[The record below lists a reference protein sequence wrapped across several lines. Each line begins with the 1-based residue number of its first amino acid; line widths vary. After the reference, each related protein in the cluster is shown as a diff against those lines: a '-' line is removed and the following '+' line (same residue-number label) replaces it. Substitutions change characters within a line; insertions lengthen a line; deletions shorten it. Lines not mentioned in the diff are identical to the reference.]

1 MRLLTKVL
9 DIVRPRIQ
17 SAIASMLMCPF
28 QNDITEFH
36 LFGERLF
43 NKEGLY
49 ETQVDHLRE
58 IMRGMYHQDTA
69 PWQIQLRN
77 FQNITSLSVSL
88 PAITPKC
95 EYSGKDHELTTSSAL
110 ASTTPSF
117 FSKVK
122 SRSRTASCVASARW
136 P

>member
-1 MRLLTKVL
+1 MKINLLLPLTNN
-9 DIVRPRIQ
+9 P
-17 SAIASMLMCPF
+17 PFF
-28 QNDITEFH
+28 QNDINEFH
-36 LFGERLF
+36 LYGERLF

-95 EYSGKDHELTTSSAL
+95 EYSGKNHTLYSMPRLRCGCVITTSYCKL
-110 ASTTPSF
+110 PF
-117 FSKVK
+117 PPRKVK
-122 SRSRTASCVASARW
+122 SRSKTASCVASLRW